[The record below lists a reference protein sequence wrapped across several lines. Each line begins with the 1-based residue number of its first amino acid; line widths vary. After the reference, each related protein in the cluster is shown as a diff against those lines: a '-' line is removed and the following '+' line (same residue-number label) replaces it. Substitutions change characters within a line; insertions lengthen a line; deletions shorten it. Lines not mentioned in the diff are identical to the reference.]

1 VQTSRGGP
9 ACCAR
14 PHCACV
20 AALTPAACT
29 CGHASARQAAGGSDR
44 AGEHNVAS
52 SPAGQDGADAQA
64 AKGGGKCKETED
76 KEDGEE
82 DGKEDGKEEEE
93 GKAEEEREDEDKD
106 KEDAA
111 DDSERRDRDRH
122 RQKILKSQRILTSC
136 KAKLMGTDF

>member
-1 VQTSRGGP
+1 MR
-9 ACCAR
+9 
-14 PHCACV
+14 
-20 AALTPAACT
+20 
-29 CGHASARQAAGGSDR
+29 GHASARQAVGSSDR

-52 SPAGQDGADAQA
+52 SPAEGPAGQDGADAQA
-64 AKGGGKCKETED
+64 TKGGGNCKETEVE
-76 KEDGEE
+76 EDGET

-93 GKAEEEREDEDKD
+93 GKDEEEKEDEDKD
-106 KEDAA
+106 KAEAA